1 MPCIRLLVIAN
12 IKPLQSFIDRF
23 VACSAQISADRQ
35 TDPQTHGTVEVCVK
49 KDFVPRVT
57 LGTILNQ
64 QNLELL

>member
-1 MPCIRLLVIAN
+1 MIPTHKRNCRTATVYELPHASIG
-12 IKPLQSFIDRF
+12 P
-23 VACSAQISADRQ
+23 
-35 TDPQTHGTVEVCVK
+35 TDVGVK

>member
-1 MPCIRLLVIAN
+1 MRSLL
-12 IKPLQSFIDRF
+12 DG
-23 VACSAQISADRQ
+23 RQ
-35 TDPQTHGTVEVCVK
+35 NGGPTDVGVK

>member
-1 MPCIRLLVIAN
+1 MHAQNLMVAPFTIGWYASAVLLFIIIRES
-12 IKPLQSFIDRF
+12 P
-23 VACSAQISADRQ
+23 
-35 TDPQTHGTVEVCVK
+35 TDVGVK